1 MVLEVIAQT
10 FSIFAM
16 VLNVSI
22 FAMKK
27 QKNMIVVQFIA
38 SVFFTASFF
47 MLGAISGGL
56 MNLAAMVRGIVFMNK
71 KRIGRY
77 KWLFTFGLM
86 VLYFVLYV
94 LGFLLFEKTV
104 NVYNV
109 FIEALPLLGIVMMTI
124 GFAVEGAKKT
134 RIFGFL
140 NSPPW
145 LVYNI
150 ITFNIGGII
159 CEIFCM
165 LSIIYGMIK
174 YDRKGVVQNG
184 KV

>member
-77 KWLFTFGLM
+77 KWWFTFGLM

-94 LGFLLFEKTV
+94 LGFLLFEKAV
-104 NVYNV
+104 NVYN
-109 FIEALPLLGIVMMTI
+109 
-124 GFAVEGAKKT
+124 
-134 RIFGFL
+134 IF
-140 NSPPW
+140 
-145 LVYNI
+145 
-150 ITFNIGGII
+150 
-159 CEIFCM
+159 
-165 LSIIYGMIK
+165 K
-174 YDRKGVVQNG
+174 
-184 KV
+184 